1 MLSDND
7 VKIKF
12 EALANKLK
20 AGLFDEV
27 INEAS
32 SLLKKRKH
40 QVFFNILSLAY
51 QATGNFQK
59 SAEIMEIALRMNAD
73 NPYFLN
79 NMGITQHKLE
89 NFNKA
94 EECFLRG
101 IKIAPNYIN
110 ILNLFILY

>member
-12 EALANKLK
+12 EVLANKLK

-79 NMGITQHKLE
+79 TTVTTDSITFYSTNTNQS
-89 NFNKA
+89 NS
-94 EECFLRG
+94 
-101 IKIAPNYIN
+101 
-110 ILNLFILY
+110 